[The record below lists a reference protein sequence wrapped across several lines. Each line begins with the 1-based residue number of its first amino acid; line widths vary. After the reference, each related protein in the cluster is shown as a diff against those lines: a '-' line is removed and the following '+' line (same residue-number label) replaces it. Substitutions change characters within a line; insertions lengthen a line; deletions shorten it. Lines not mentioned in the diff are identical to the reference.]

1 MFEKTIKY
9 IFVYLMLLVSFM
21 LFFTTLGYYIFVFS
35 WGGSVMKIAIN
46 TVLLISLAIASVAI
60 YYIAEKMKS
69 RL

>member
-1 MFEKTIKY
+1 VFEKTIKY

-21 LFFTTLGYYIFVFS
+21 MFFTTLGYYVFVFN

-46 TVLLISLAIASVAI
+46 AVLLISLVIASIAI
-60 YYIAEKMKS
+60 YYFAEKVKS

>member
-21 LFFTTLGYYIFVFS
+21 IFFTTLGYYVFVFS
-35 WGGSVMKIAIN
+35 WGGSIMEIAIN
-46 TVLLISLAIASVAI
+46 AVLLISLVIASIAI
-60 YYIAEKMKS
+60 YYFAEKMKS